1 MTYSTYTGWGADP
14 NKYKRNADSMA
25 NHKVIKYTTK
35 YSGFV

>member
-1 MTYSTYTGWGADP
+1 MTYSTYTGWGANP
-14 NKYKRNADSMA
+14 SKYKRSADSMA